1 MRISKE
7 GYGVKAL
14 KRQVTTAFSDNDPG
28 RTYHKERPCNGHI
41 SPVEMRVGQPD
52 FFGIEGIPRSA
63 GYEEVRE
70 ATNVVIETPTKFFLV
85 SGSSEGFTL
94 LNAFDG
100 ALLVS
105 GVGDTNLVKMSSI
118 LPPGC
123 QEMTPRPVSLPQG
136 ALVPIAYASL
146 CSDAPGEVI
155 SAAVAIGIPE
165 DGTRAGLIMEYSARA
180 EESVVKAQVK
190 KMVEKGMDLRNRA
203 IKEIMAISATCRV
216 TGIGAVFAGVVL
228 WK

>member
-1 MRISKE
+1 M
-7 GYGVKAL
+7 KAL
-14 KRQVTTAFSDNDPG
+14 KRQVTTAFSDTDPG
-28 RTYHKERPCNGHI
+28 RTYCEERPCNRHI
-41 SPVEMRVGQPD
+41 STVEMRIGQPD
-52 FFGIEGIPRSA
+52 FLDAESTRSPA
-63 GYEEVRE
+63 GHQVVRE
-70 ATNVVIETPTKFFLV
+70 AASVIIETPSKFFLV

-100 ALLVS
+100 ALLAS

-123 QEMTPRPVSLPQG
+123 QEMNPRPVSLPQG

-165 DGTRAGLIMEYSARA
+165 DETRAGLIMEYSARA
-180 EESVVKAQVK
+180 EESVVKTQVK
-190 KMVEKGMDLRNRA
+190 KMVEKGMELRNRA
-203 IKEIMAISATCRV
+203 IKDILAVSATYRV
-216 TGIGAVFAGVVL
+216 ASIGAVFAGVVL

>member
-1 MRISKE
+1 MK
-7 GYGVKAL
+7 VL
-14 KRQVTTAFSDNDPG
+14 KRQVATAFSDNDSQ
-28 RTYHKERPCNGHI
+28 RTYRKEGPRNGHI
-41 SPVEMRVGQPD
+41 SPVEMRIGQQD
-52 FFGIEGIPRSA
+52 FIDMEGTPKPA
-63 GYEEVRE
+63 GYQEVRE
-70 ATNVVIETPTKFFLV
+70 AANVIIETPSKFFLV
-85 SGSSEGFTL
+85 SGTSEGFTL

-100 ALLVS
+100 ALLAS

-123 QEMTPRPVSLPQG
+123 QEMNPRPVSLPQG

-146 CSDAPGEVI
+146 CSGTPGEVI

-165 DGTRAGLIMEYSARA
+165 DETRAGLIMEYSARA

-190 KMVEKGMDLRNRA
+190 KMVEKGMDLRKRA
-203 IKEIMAISATCRV
+203 VKDIMAISATYRV
-216 TGIGAVFAGVVL
+216 ASIGAVFAGVVL